1 MNHQVEHHA
10 DVHATGRERRE
21 PVRLDEA
28 RLAGGLAQV
37 LEDRV
42 EALDVADLQH
52 AVVAL
57 GQAHQLGRPV
67 GVVRH
72 RLFDKKMFAL
82 LEQRLGQGVVRDRR
96 RDDAQRIGRPGGIL
110 HRVQRHGAVF
120 RGDRLGQGVVGVVHA
135 DQLDG
140 ALPVHFTVNSRM
152 LPAKRTNAQHG
163 HPDPSC
169 HARSLPVAWPSGE
182 EISLPP
188 PSRHKPCFPWL
199 DFLGLW
205 FESRVGFTKW
215 QLRKKN

>member
-1 MNHQVEHHA
+1 M
-10 DVHATGRERRE
+10 
-21 PVRLDEA
+21 RLDEA
-28 RLAGGLAQV
+28 RLAGGLAQIV
-37 LEDRV
+37 ENRV
-42 EALDVADLQH
+42 EPLDVADLQH

-96 RDDAQRIGRPGGIL
+96 RDDAQRIGRPGGGL
-110 HRVQRHGAVF
+110 DRVQSHGAVF

-140 ALPVHFTVNSRM
+140 TLPVHFTVNPRM
-152 LPAKRTNAQHG
+152 LPAKRANAQHG
-163 HPDPSC
+163 HPDPIC
-169 HARSLPVAWPSGE
+169 HAGSLTATWPSGE

-188 PSRHKPCFPWL
+188 PPRHKPCFPWL
-199 DFLGLW
+199 DFLELW
-205 FESRVGFTKW
+205 FEARVGFTKW
-215 QLRKKN
+215 QSRKKNWKYVPS